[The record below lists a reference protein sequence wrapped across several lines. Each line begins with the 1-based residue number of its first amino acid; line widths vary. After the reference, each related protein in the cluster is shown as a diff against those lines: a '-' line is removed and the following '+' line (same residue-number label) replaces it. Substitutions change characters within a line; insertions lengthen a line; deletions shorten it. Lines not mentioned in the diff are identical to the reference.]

1 MPLGQR
7 KQRSARKGYTW
18 VKQNMG
24 TIDRVIRTAV
34 AVVIVALYFR
44 GQISGAVAV
53 LLGVVAGALLLTSL
67 VGWCPAYPPL
77 GLSTRKGRS

>member
-1 MPLGQR
+1 
-7 KQRSARKGYTW
+7 
-18 VKQNMG
+18 
-24 TIDRVIRTAV
+24 
-34 AVVIVALYFR
+34 VVIVALYFR